1 VLLALLALAI
11 VAVALA
17 APLLFRAAESWS
29 SRRARGR
36 SSRRRVERRELR
48 DPGRERRA
56 EQRARELLRSCVN
69 DEEWGMYRDLGF
81 IRVTG
86 QLGRKGRRT
95 TSVDEE
101 PRRGAVKGD
110 DTGEWDFVGD
120 DGGRDSGG
128 VRDHDRDLDEATL
141 LDRPAGGLDRPANGL
156 DRAANGL
163 DGAPDGSDGLGG
175 PSAPDEDTPR
185 RAARRHPPRLPDNEP
200 DTLQNRR
207 RAYARRQRGPSAN
220 PDDAPYAYLIYPH
233 KPIVAYVPKTGRLLS
248 EYCVEFPDLTGAIS
262 QTRLPDSD
270 DVLAKWMALTGD
282 EERLI
287 RNANMHLPGR
297 QVDPGRVRRD
307 LWRLSEWA
315 RQRRG
320 HGPVRA
326 PRT

>member
-1 VLLALLALAI
+1 VLLALCALAI
-11 VAVALA
+11 VAAALA

-29 SRRARGR
+29 IRRAR
-36 SSRRRVERRELR
+36 SRKARRVERREMR

-81 IRVTG
+81 IRVN
-86 QLGRKGRRT
+86 GRLSRKQR
-95 TSVDEE
+95 
-101 PRRGAVKGD
+101 
-110 DTGEWDFVGD
+110 DT
-120 DGGRDSGG
+120 
-128 VRDHDRDLDEATL
+128 
-141 LDRPAGGLDRPANGL
+141 
-156 DRAANGL
+156 
-163 DGAPDGSDGLGG
+163 
-175 PSAPDEDTPR
+175 PDEQQ
-185 RAARRHPPRLPDNEP
+185 APPPAEDATAEQP
-200 DTLQNRR
+200 PEQ
-207 RAYARRQRGPSAN
+207 
-220 PDDAPYAYLIYPH
+220 APYAYLIYPH

-307 LWRLSEWA
+307 LWRLSEWG
-315 RQRRG
+315 RQGRG
-320 HGPVRA
+320 YGPVRA